1 MTAMIEPPGHVFVIR
16 GDLRNFACD
25 AYLYASDKDL
35 RPGGG
40 WEDAGID
47 VKQRLDTELRAAY
60 QDERRFTLP
69 ARPLSPHGIEPQ
81 LILTAVPYTGVKTAS
96 EIVPRIREFFE
107 VGSQHAWRRSHMQRK
122 DSIPLLAVPL
132 FGVGGG
138 GAGQFRGEVFQVL
151 HEESI
156 LAARTYGIDVAI
168 VLRDARDYDLAQS
181 IRRSRE
187 NTWAALSDKQID
199 DASRLGAQARD
210 SRLVPF
216 MGSGISVSA
225 GAPTWKELIQTLAEK
240 ANVDASTAESLAK
253 HHDVLDQA
261 AYLHR
266 EYDRRFPDA
275 DQTFVEAVVDAVN
288 MPRYGLA
295 PALLSAL
302 EAEQAVTL
310 NYDCLFELA
319 AEDGNRPRRV
329 IPGEATEP
337 ERWLLK
343 LHGTVKAP
351 SSIVLTRDDYLNFNA
366 DRAALS
372 SLVKATLM
380 TRRLLFAG
388 FGVQDPHFHEII
400 HDVRRALPDR
410 NEPFGTVLTLD
421 DSPTTRRLWEDELE
435 FVVLPSPRLHDI
447 FLDAMLAH
455 AASTHSYLL
464 ASGYVETLG
473 SEDTE
478 LRHALLAF
486 EASVP
491 AHAKKSSAWPII
503 ETQLRDLGSPPR
515 KKALDPADLDNVIS
529 ARKALSQDLPNS
541 PGLIAWFRDGKC
553 IYIGI
558 SGDLRHRIGEHLSTR
573 TDLSRS
579 TLRSWVAVELLGIAR
594 ERTRQRPSVITQDE
608 ADAVAAWLNECE
620 IGWKVTERRADASRM
635 KDDLLSQ
642 MRPRFNRQ

>member
-1 MTAMIEPPGHVFVIR
+1 
-16 GDLRNFACD
+16 
-25 AYLYASDKDL
+25 
-35 RPGGG
+35 
-40 WEDAGID
+40 
-47 VKQRLDTELRAAY
+47 
-60 QDERRFTLP
+60 
-69 ARPLSPHGIEPQ
+69 
-81 LILTAVPYTGVKTAS
+81 
-96 EIVPRIREFFE
+96 
-107 VGSQHAWRRSHMQRK
+107 MQRK

-138 GAGQFRGEVFQVL
+138 GAGQFRGNVFQVL

-156 LAARTYGIDVAI
+156 LAAETYNVDVAI
-168 VLRDARDYDLAQS
+168 VLRDERDYDLAQS
-181 IRRSRE
+181 IRRSRT
-187 NTWAALSDKQID
+187 NSWAALSEPLMR
-199 DASRLGAQARD
+199 DAARLGAQARD

-225 GAPTWKELIQTLAEK
+225 GAPTWKELIQALAEK
-240 ANVDASTAESLAK
+240 ADVDASTAESLAE

-266 EYDRRFPDA
+266 EYERRFPDA
-275 DQTFVEAVVDAVN
+275 DQAFIDRVVDAVDV
-288 MPRYGLA
+288 PRYGLA

-319 AEDGNRPRRV
+319 AEDGSRPRRV

-388 FGVQDPHFHEII
+388 FGVKDPHFHEII

-410 NEPFGTVLTLD
+410 NEPFGTVLTLEN
-421 DSPTTRRLWEDELE
+421 SPTTRRLWEDALE
-435 FVVLPSPRLHDI
+435 FIVLPTPRLHDI

-473 SEDTE
+473 SEDAE

-486 EASVP
+486 EAAVP
-491 AHAKKSSAWPII
+491 AHAKKSSAWPTI
-503 ETQLRDLGSPPR
+503 ETQLRSLGSPPR
-515 KKALDPADLDNVIS
+515 KKALDPTDLDKLV
-529 ARKALSQDLPNS
+529 AATGALSQDLPS
-541 PGLIAWFRDGKC
+541 TPGLIAWFRDGEC
-553 IYIGI
+553 VYIGM
-558 SGDLRHRIGEHLSTR
+558 SGDLRRRIGEHLSTS

-579 TLRSWVAVELLGIAR
+579 TLRSWVAVELLGISR

-608 ADAVAAWLNECE
+608 ADAVAAWLTKCDV
-620 IGWKVTERRADASRM
+620 GWKVTERRADASRM
-635 KDDLLSQ
+635 RDDLLSQ